1 MNRWMTTLMVFALCS
16 AVVRADVTV
25 VQTTTIEGGMAAMG
39 GGAAPSPTTTT
50 RIKGQKRRDDVE
62 VPSMMQLATI
72 TDLAAKQ
79 IMVLRPDQKTATVV
93 TPTTPAA
100 GTGAPA
106 GTVPPKVTAP
116 DVDAS
121 IKPTGKTQVI
131 DGITCDE
138 YAFTSSVNMSEMG
151 GAQVPPE
158 VSAMMKDMKMNM
170 VGSMWVAK
178 DVPGAAEYIAFQK
191 AAAASNLGS
200 AMATAAGMKM
210 PGMEKMTQAM
220 ASMNGMTY
228 LTEMSMTVEGTGQMA
243 DMMRQMGAMK
253 ITTKVTSVKTDAIAD
268 DQFTVPADYKVIK
281 Q

>member
-1 MNRWMTTLMVFALCS
+1 MNRWLTTLMVFALCS

-39 GGAAPSPTTTT
+39 AGAPSPTTTT

-79 IMVLRPDQKTATVV
+79 IVILRPDQKTATVV
-93 TPTTPAA
+93 TPTAPAA

-106 GTVPPKVTAP
+106 GTVPPKAP

-121 IKPTGKTQVI
+121 IKPTGKSQVI

-151 GAQVPPE
+151 GTSPE
-158 VSAMMKDMKMNM
+158 VSSMMKDMKMNM

-243 DMMRQMGAMK
+243 DMMRQMGPMK
-253 ITTKVTSVKTDAIAD
+253 ITTKVTSVKTDTIAD
-268 DQFTVPADYKVIK
+268 DQFTVPADYKVVK

>member
-1 MNRWMTTLMVFALCS
+1 
-16 AVVRADVTV
+16 
-25 VQTTTIEGGMAAMG
+25 MAAMG
-39 GGAAPSPTTTT
+39 GQGAVSPTTTT

-62 VPSMMQLATI
+62 VPNMMQLSTL
-72 TDLAAKQ
+72 TDLTAKQ
-79 IMVLRPDQKTATVV
+79 ITILRHDQKTATVV
-93 TPTTPAA
+93 SSAAPAA

-106 GTVPPKVTAP
+106 GTVPPKVPTP
-116 DVDAS
+116 DVDSS
-121 IKPTGKTQVI
+121 IKPTGKSQVI

-191 AAAASNLGS
+191 AAAASDMGS
-200 AMATAAGMKM
+200 AVAAAAGMKM
-210 PGMEKMTQAM
+210 PGMEKMTKAM

-243 DMMRQMGAMK
+243 DMMRQAGAMK
-253 ITTKVTSVKTDAIAD
+253 ITTKVTSVKTEAIPD
-268 DQFTVPADYKVIK
+268 DQFTVPADYKVVK